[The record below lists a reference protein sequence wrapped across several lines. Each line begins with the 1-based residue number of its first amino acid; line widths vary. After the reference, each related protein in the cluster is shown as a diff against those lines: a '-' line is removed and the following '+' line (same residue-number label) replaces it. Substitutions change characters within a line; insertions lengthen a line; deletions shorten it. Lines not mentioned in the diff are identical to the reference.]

1 MLPHVHALAELW
13 CEVLRVDSVAPDD
26 NFFDLGGDSL
36 KAIELVHRAS
46 RKFRVTLSPVSVFE
60 RPTLGALAAV
70 LDPGEGADDPF
81 DSDAAASAKAA
92 RERGAARRQRGGR

>member
-60 RPTLGALAAV
+60 RPTLGALAA
-70 LDPGEGADDPF
+70 LLEGADDPF

-92 RERGAARRQRGGR
+92 RARGAARRQRGGR